1 MVEYKCFRCGYKATQ
16 KSNLMNH
23 FNRKNI
29 CNAKIC
35 DISIENMQKYY
46 NFEIKS
52 TLPKTTPK
60 QHPHDTQNSVIDFA
74 ENNTQTT
81 PKLTKND
88 TQTTPKQH
96 PNDTQRKSKE
106 DSEDILTTKDCL
118 KSRICEYCNKTFT
131 RKSGLIKHLKICEK
145 KKEDDNLK
153 IKKLE
158 EENSKLLET
167 VEKLMYES
175 KGNII
180 NNNTTNN
187 NTTDNSTH
195 INVISL
201 NNYGSEDTQYIT
213 KEYLMGLLEKPF
225 KSIPELIKY
234 THFNK
239 EHPENHN
246 IKLTNKKEPYVKIL
260 KDNKWQLA
268 DRKDTINDLIDQKHS
283 ILNTVDIKNEFEKK
297 LKDRIEIFNNK
308 YLNDDKKFID
318 KLYKDSELVLLNNS

>member
-1 MVEYKCFRCGYKATQ
+1 MVNYECFRCGYKATQ
-16 KSNLMNH
+16 KSNLVNH

-29 CNAKIC
+29 CDSKIS

-46 NFEIKS
+46 NFEIKKTVS
-52 TLPKTTPK
+52 KTTPK
-60 QHPHDTQNSVIDFA
+60 QHPNDTENSVINFVKND
-74 ENNTQTT
+74 TQTT
-81 PKLTKND
+81 PKFTKND

-96 PNDTQRKSKE
+96 PNDTLWESKE
-106 DSEDILTTKDCL
+106 DLQDIKTTKGCL
-118 KSRICEYCNKTFT
+118 KSRICVYCNKTFT

-145 KKEDDNLK
+145 KNENDDLK

-158 EENSKLLET
+158 EQNSKLLET

-180 NNNTTNN
+180 NNNNTNN
-187 NTTDNSTH
+187 TDNSTH

-201 NNYGSEDTQYIT
+201 NNYGNENTQYIT

-225 KSIPELIKY
+225 QSIPELIKY

-239 EHPENHN
+239 EHPENQN
-246 IKLTNKKEPYVKIL
+246 IKLTNKKEPFVKVL
-260 KDNKWQLA
+260 KNNKWELA

-283 ILNTVDIKNEFEKK
+283 MLNNVDIKNQFKNK
-297 LKDRIEIFNNK
+297 FRDRIEIFNNK
-308 YLNDDKKFID
+308 YLNDDKELID